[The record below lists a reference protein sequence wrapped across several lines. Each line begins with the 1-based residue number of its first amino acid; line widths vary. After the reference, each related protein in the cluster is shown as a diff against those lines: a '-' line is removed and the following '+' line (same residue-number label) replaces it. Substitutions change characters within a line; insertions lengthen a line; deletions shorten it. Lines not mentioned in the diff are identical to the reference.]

1 MMPREPRTTKVP
13 TPVTIAAGLT
23 VSERV
28 MLFCVASN
36 TDWVSAGVRA
46 VTTRALLVNGLTE
59 REHASH
65 YRLTPLG
72 RAVFDALVRPTIN
85 VQDGC

>member
-1 MMPREPRTTKVP
+1 MAREPRTTKVP
-13 TPVTIAAGLT
+13 NPVTIAAGLT
-23 VSERV
+23 VAERV

-46 VTTRALLVNGLTE
+46 VTTRALLLNGLIE

-65 YRLTPLG
+65 YRLTSQG
-72 RAVFDALVRPTIN
+72 RAVFDALVRPPVN
-85 VQDGC
+85 QQDGC